1 MVAVA
6 VGLTVGDVV
15 AVGCAVAVADA
26 VATGAGVNVSVG
38 AGVAVAV
45 AVGVGWGA
53 EPLPAQPARHRTTAR
68 VATTPCDPTAGIRMS
83 PPDSRSDATTGPRT
97 KSISPGRTHRRG
109 RNGRKGTAVNTV
121 ARR

>member
-6 VGLTVGDVV
+6 VGLTVGVVV

-38 AGVAVAV
+38 AAVAVAV

-68 VATTPCDPTAGIRMS
+68 VATTPRDPTAGIRMS
-83 PPDSRSDATTGPRT
+83 PPDSRGASHAITVLQT
-97 KSISPGRTHRRG
+97 KSISTEGL
-109 RNGRKGTAVNTV
+109 TAED
-121 ARR
+121 AKDAKKQR